1 MRERSVPQLYGAYCL
16 GVFFFLF
23 GVKATS
29 FPGSEVDI
37 QTKLDKSRSMQ
48 SIRNSILRKLGRPLE
63 PVPSMSPEPLNVTL
77 PATKQETETGFIS
90 EIEEIISFSEPVD
103 NLPNDNIFK
112 FSLTRDNRTH
122 DIQSASVLVQVKFKK
137 RRKNKNKKKKGKV
150 KSQRIKLILS
160 TVDDGG
166 RIIQQISKKKARIS
180 RTNWFKLFLPKYLI
194 QKALLSDNAS
204 IKLHIRCRGCKR
216 FAKLVLLHGTKRKR
230 KRTKTNKSKRKRQR
244 MRSRTLGK
252 KRKLSRTRPFLLIH
266 TKVKFRSRRETYRC
280 EQTNQCCKLPLV
292 FSFAEAGWSDWVI
305 SPPSFKTNVCSGGCN
320 SGTDWTRGYNY
331 TYHCADRKHKP
342 LRIMYFDKT
351 GAVIINELPK
361 MIVTE
366 CGCSWQG
373 NF

>member
-1 MRERSVPQLYGAYCL
+1 MF
-16 GVFFFLF
+16 FFFL
-23 GVKATS
+23 
-29 FPGSEVDI
+29 E
-37 QTKLDKSRSMQ
+37 
-48 SIRNSILRKLGRPLE
+48 
-63 PVPSMSPEPLNVTL
+63 
-77 PATKQETETGFIS
+77 
-90 EIEEIISFSEPVD
+90 
-103 NLPNDNIFK
+103 NLPSDNIFK
-112 FSLTRDNRTH
+112 FSLTRDNRSH
-122 DIQSASVLVQVKFKK
+122 EIQSASVLVQVKFK
-137 RRKNKNKKKKGKV
+137 RRKNKKKKRKV
-150 KSQRIKLILS
+150 KSQRINLILS
-160 TVDDGG
+160 TVDDRG
-166 RIIQQISKKKARIS
+166 RIVQQISRKKARIS

-194 QKALLSDNAS
+194 QRALLSDNAS

-252 KRKLSRTRPFLLIH
+252 KRRLSPTRPFLLIH

-292 FSFAEAGWSDWVI
+292 FSFAEVGWSDWVI

-320 SGTDWTRGYNY
+320 SGSDWNRGYNY
-331 TYHCADRKHKP
+331 TYHCTDRKHKS

-366 CGCSWQG
+366 CGCS
-373 NF
+373 